1 MDPNQ
6 EIENTEEL
14 AHEIEA
20 DETTSVDDFI
30 RQLEEKEKDLHITA
44 ETTFIEIAE
53 GFEDDEL
60 PDFMKDEFVFE
71 GNSAV
76 APAVT
81 PAPEKSSDL
90 VGELAELKA
99 KIGKMEEERAEMFKN
114 SQRRAK
120 DFETYKRRTER
131 ERKETFQNQ
140 ISNLATKM
148 LPALDN
154 LNRAVDFAVESI
166 DDQPEDFRLFFEG
179 IILVNQQVHDVFA
192 GMGVEPIQAVG
203 EHFDP
208 HFHEAVA
215 IDESSDLPP
224 NTVSEVLLRGYRTG
238 SHVIRHSMVKVTKP
252 AAGNGDNSTEFAE
265 QSDLE
270 KEEFLRMA
278 EAEDACDEDTD
289 DIETGFDTVSE
300 DDE

>member
-14 AHEIEA
+14 ADEIET

-53 GFEDDEL
+53 GFEDGEL

-76 APAVT
+76 APAVAL
-81 PAPEKSSDL
+81 APEKSTDL
-90 VGELAELKA
+90 DAELAALKA
-99 KIGKMEEERAEMFKN
+99 KVEKMEAERAEMFKH
-114 SQRRAK
+114 SRRRTK
-120 DFETYKRRTER
+120 DFETYKLRTER

-203 EHFDP
+203 ERFDP

-215 IDESSDLPP
+215 IEESADLPP
-224 NTVSEVLLRGYRTG
+224 NTVSEVLLRGYKTG
-238 SHVIRHSMVKVTKP
+238 THVIRHSMVKVTKS
-252 AAGNGDNSTEFAE
+252 AGVDGNRDDLAE

-278 EAEDACDEDTD
+278 EAEDSFDEAPG
-289 DIETGFDTVSE
+289 DIETGFDHLP
-300 DDE
+300 DDDK